1 MSGPRHPLPTD
12 IVALASLDGRVYPN
26 EARPWDRLGQ
36 DDRPRPL
43 ETALEQWFSF
53 ATGKHTWV
61 SVKGATIRGLVSA
74 RRRARPSVWEVEVL
88 IDADEDKGVVAALL
102 GRMTAGVARLG
113 AERVF
118 LRLDAGNPLVDVAR
132 RAGFFPYLEETL
144 YVGGGE
150 GAGPPSTV
158 RLRPREKGDLWEL
171 FHLYNRTAPPSVREV
186 EGLTLREWQAA
197 QEPWGGR
204 CTDLV
209 LEENGVIEAWV
220 RLARGPVARFA
231 ALVSPGCRGVE
242 GVLDAALERLAGA
255 KRLQAIVP
263 CYSMAVARTLR
274 DRGFQEAGRYVHL
287 AKRLV
292 RPVPEVAG
300 EPASKTVPVG

>member
-1 MSGPRHPLPTD
+1 MSGPRPPLPTD

-113 AERVF
+113 GERVF
-118 LRLDAGNPLVDVAR
+118 LRLDAGSPLADIAR

-144 YVGGGE
+144 YVRAAAAPAPA
-150 GAGPPSTV
+150 GAG
-158 RLRPREKGDLWEL
+158 RIRPREKGDLWGL
-171 FHLYNRTAPPSVREV
+171 FQLYERTAPASVRAV

-197 QEPWGGR
+197 QEAWGGR
-204 CTDLV
+204 TGDLV
-209 LEENGVIEAWV
+209 LEDNGVIEAWL
-220 RLARGPVARFA
+220 RLAKGPVGRFSLLA
-231 ALVSPGCRGVE
+231 SPGCREVE
-242 GVLDAALERLAGA
+242 GAIGAALERLAGA
-255 KRLQAIVP
+255 KRIQALVP
-263 CYSMAVARTLR
+263 CYSIIVARALE
-274 DRGFQEAGRYVHL
+274 DSGFQEAGRYVHL

-292 RPVPEVAG
+292 RPLGEVAG
-300 EPASKTVPVG
+300 EPASKTVPVS

>member
-1 MSGPRHPLPTD
+1 LPTD

-61 SVKGATIRGLVSA
+61 SVRGATIRGLISA

-102 GRMTAGVARLG
+102 GRMTAGVAKLG

-118 LRLDAGNPLVDVAR
+118 LRLDAGSPLVDIAR
-132 RAGFFPYLEETL
+132 RSGFFPYLEEKL
-144 YVGGGE
+144 YVRAA
-150 GAGPPSTV
+150 AGPSPAAAG
-158 RLRPREKGDLWEL
+158 RLRPREKGDLWGL
-171 FHLYNRTAPPSVREV
+171 FQLYSRAAPASVRAV

-197 QEPWGGR
+197 QEAWGGR
-204 CTDLV
+204 AADLV
-209 LEENGVIEAWV
+209 LEDSGVIEAWL
-220 RLARGPVARFA
+220 RLAKGPVGRFSVLA
-231 ALVSPGCRGVE
+231 SPGCQALE
-242 GVLDAALERLAGA
+242 GAIGAALERLAGA
-255 KRLQAIVP
+255 QRLQALVP
-263 CYSMAVARTLR
+263 CYSAGIARVLEEI
-274 DRGFQEAGRYVHL
+274 GFQEAGLYVHL

-292 RPVPEVAG
+292 RPSAEVAA
-300 EPASKTVPVG
+300 EPASKTVPVS